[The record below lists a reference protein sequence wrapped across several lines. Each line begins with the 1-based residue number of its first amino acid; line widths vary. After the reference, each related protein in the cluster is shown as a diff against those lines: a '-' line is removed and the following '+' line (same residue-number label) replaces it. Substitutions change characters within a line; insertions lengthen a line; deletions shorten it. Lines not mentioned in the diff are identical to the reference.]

1 MDIQNKLTDFAR
13 AVSSDAD
20 ELIGRTVLQA
30 TGQHFD
36 DYVASGGVP
45 PVSLLFK
52 AYAASMVHHTKRI
65 IWAPAALGLDAQ
77 TLRTGEPFDAD
88 GQKIGITYYT
98 RELDQ
103 T

>member
-1 MDIQNKLTDFAR
+1 MHIQNKLTDFAR

-20 ELIGRTVLQA
+20 ELISRTVLKA

-45 PVSLLFK
+45 PLSLFFK
-52 AYAASMVHHTKRI
+52 AYAVSTVHHAKRI

-77 TLRTGEPFDAD
+77 TPRTGELFDAD
-88 GQKIGITYYT
+88 GQKIGSTHYT

-103 T
+103 A